1 MLSDF
6 VGLLARLPD
15 IPYRS
20 PFSFRRNT
28 TVGIGGEAPLA
39 LFPRGGEEIVS
50 ALREVQRAGF
60 PYVLLGRGSNVLVSD
75 GGFDGVVI
83 ATALAR
89 AIRAEDGLIVAEC
102 GVALSALLRFAAEN
116 DLGGLEYLAGIPA
129 SAGGAVFMNAGARG
143 KYIGENVH
151 RVTAFTDGEVCELA
165 ADQCDFAYKSTRF
178 MRGGCILSV
187 VLRAEPDAYAAEK
200 IRAALAEREKLPRER
215 SLGCVFKN
223 PPGHSAGELIE
234 RAGLKGMHI
243 GGAFVSEK
251 HANFIVNRGEATA
264 ADYRA
269 LVALVRGKVLSET
282 GIRLAEEIRYIGE
295 FYASDG

>member
-6 VGLLARLPD
+6 AGLLARLPD

-89 AIRAEDGLIVAEC
+89 AIRAENGLIVAEC

-223 PPGHSAGELIE
+223 PPGQSAGELFE
-234 RAGLKGMHI
+234 RAGL
-243 GGAFVSEK
+243 
-251 HANFIVNRGEATA
+251 
-264 ADYRA
+264 
-269 LVALVRGKVLSET
+269 
-282 GIRLAEEIRYIGE
+282 
-295 FYASDG
+295 

>member
-6 VGLLARLPD
+6 AGLLARLPD

-20 PFSFRRNT
+20 PFSFRFNT

-39 LFPRGGEEIVS
+39 LFPRGAKELVFV
-50 ALREVQRAGF
+50 LREVRRAGF
-60 PYVLLGRGSNVLVSD
+60 PYVMLGRGSNVLVSD
-75 GGFDGVVI
+75 SGFDGIVI
-83 ATALAR
+83 STALAR
-89 AIRAEDGLIVAEC
+89 AIRARNDLICAEC
-102 GVALSALLRFAAEN
+102 GTSLSALLRFAAGN
-116 DLGGLEYLAGIPA
+116 RMGALEYLAGIPA
-129 SAGGAVFMNAGARG
+129 SIGGAVFMNAGARG

-151 RVTAFTDGEVCELA
+151 AVTAFIDGEVCVLT
-165 ADQCDFAYKSTRF
+165 ADQCEFAYKSTRF
-178 MRGGCILSV
+178 MRGGCVLSV
-187 VLRAEPDAYAAEK
+187 ILHTKPDEGAGEK
-200 IRAALAEREKLPRER
+200 IRAALAARKNLPRER

-223 PPGHSAGELIE
+223 PPGNSAGELIE
-234 RAGLKGMHI
+234 RTGLKGVHI

-251 HANFIVNRGEATA
+251 HANFIVNRGGATA

-269 LVALVRGKVLSET
+269 LVAFIRGKVFSET